1 MNHPTT
7 DGAQG
12 MSRGASPAATSA
24 ASPAHRHPPARFIA
38 RYLVPGA
45 ILGGG
50 AALLLVT
57 GRDALSTAPE
67 VAVSPAV
74 TIATM
79 RSSAQASD
87 AAGVIQAPGWIEPAP
102 YADEVRAL
110 REGVVAG
117 VHVLEGGRVARGDL
131 LVTLEHRAEE
141 LALARAEA
149 EIGLAEAGIPGHEA
163 TLRATE
169 RALALALDSDRA
181 LRTAESALA
190 TAESAGTRLDA
201 EIAEADALEREV
213 RDELERKKAL
223 ADAGAASV
231 GEARRLALRA
241 EALAA
246 RVAALRS
253 DRPARDSAIA
263 KARGDLAS
271 ARAARQELLSETLA
285 RDEAQAA
292 LATAHAQ
299 LAVLRARR
307 DEAALALER
316 SEIRAARDG
325 MVLARHAVP
334 GSRVGGD
341 AGHLLTIF
349 DPASLQVRCDVPL
362 KEAGRL
368 AVGLAAEI
376 RVDALPDLVLRG
388 TVTRIVPQGDLQKN
402 TVQCKVSVQAP
413 RSEEDVPRSEDSA
426 PRSEDSAPRSE
437 GSVPRSTD
445 ILASL
450 RPDMLARVRILA
462 AQASASGDAG
472 AARTGEGLAIPVESL
487 RDRATDAA
495 RVLVAIPDGG
505 AARLEERAVTLGAE
519 RANGWIEVLAGLS
532 AGDRVVL
539 DGAAAAGTRV
549 QPRETLR
556 SEAP

>member
-1 MNHPTT
+1 MNHRTT
-7 DGAQG
+7 DGAPG
-12 MSRGASPAATSA
+12 VSRGASPAATSA
-24 ASPAHRHPPARFIA
+24 AYHAHRHPPARFIA

-74 TIATM
+74 TIATT

-87 AAGVIQAPGWIEPAP
+87 SARAGDSTGVIQAPGWIEPAP

-131 LVTLEHRAEE
+131 LVTLERRAEE

-149 EIGLAEAGIPGHEA
+149 EIVLAETGIPGHEA
-163 TLRATE
+163 TLRAAD
-169 RALALALDSDRA
+169 RALALALESDRA

-190 TAESAGTRLDA
+190 AAEATGVRLDA

-213 RDELERKKAL
+213 RDELERKKSL

-253 DRPARDSAIA
+253 DRPARDAAIA
-263 KARGDLAS
+263 TARGDLAS
-271 ARAARQELLSETLA
+271 ARTVRQELLTETLA

-292 LATAHAQ
+292 LATARAQ

-368 AVGLAAEI
+368 AVGLVAEI

-413 RSEEDVPRSEDSA
+413 RSEED
-426 PRSEDSAPRSE
+426 APRSE
-437 GSVPRSTD
+437 GSEPRSND

-462 AQASASGDAG
+462 AQAGAPGDAG
-472 AARTGEGLAIPVESL
+472 AARTGEGLAIPIESL
-487 RDRATDAA
+487 RNRATDAA

-549 QPRETLR
+549 QPRESLR

>member
-1 MNHPTT
+1 MNHRTT
-7 DGAQG
+7 DGAPG
-12 MSRGASPAATSA
+12 VSRGASPAATSA
-24 ASPAHRHPPARFIA
+24 AYHAHRHPPARFIA

-74 TIATM
+74 TIATT

-87 AAGVIQAPGWIEPAP
+87 SARAGDSTGVIQAPGWIEPAP

-131 LVTLEHRAEE
+131 LVTLERRAEE

-149 EIGLAEAGIPGHEA
+149 EIVLAETGIPGHEA
-163 TLRATE
+163 TLRAAD
-169 RALALALDSDRA
+169 RALALALESDRA

-190 TAESAGTRLDA
+190 AAEATGVRLDA

-213 RDELERKKAL
+213 RDELERKKSL

-253 DRPARDSAIA
+253 DRPARDAAIA
-263 KARGDLAS
+263 TARGDLAS
-271 ARAARQELLSETLA
+271 ARTVRQELLTETLA

-292 LATAHAQ
+292 LATARAQ

-368 AVGLAAEI
+368 AVGLVAEI

-413 RSEEDVPRSEDSA
+413 RSEEDA
-426 PRSEDSAPRSE
+426 PRSN
-437 GSVPRSTD
+437 D

-462 AQASASGDAG
+462 AQAGAPGDAG
-472 AARTGEGLAIPVESL
+472 AARTGEGLAIPIESL
-487 RDRATDAA
+487 RNRATDAA

>member
-1 MNHPTT
+1 MNHRTT
-7 DGAQG
+7 DGAPG
-12 MSRGASPAATSA
+12 VSRGRSPAATSA
-24 ASPAHRHPPARFIA
+24 AYHAHRHPPARFIA

-74 TIATM
+74 TIATT

-87 AAGVIQAPGWIEPAP
+87 SARAGDSTGVIQAPGWIEPAP

-131 LVTLEHRAEE
+131 LVTLECRAEE

-149 EIGLAEAGIPGHEA
+149 EIVLAETGIPGHEA
-163 TLRATE
+163 TLRAAD
-169 RALALALDSDRA
+169 RALALALESDRA

-190 TAESAGTRLDA
+190 AAEATGVRLDA

-213 RDELERKKAL
+213 RDELERKKSL

-253 DRPARDSAIA
+253 DRPARDAAIA
-263 KARGDLAS
+263 TARGDLAS
-271 ARAARQELLSETLA
+271 ARTVRQELLTETLA

-292 LATAHAQ
+292 LATARAQ

-368 AVGLAAEI
+368 AVGLVAEI

-413 RSEEDVPRSEDSA
+413 RSEEDA
-426 PRSEDSAPRSE
+426 
-437 GSVPRSTD
+437 PRSTD

-462 AQASASGDAG
+462 AQAGAPGDAG
-472 AARTGEGLAIPVESL
+472 AARTGEGLAIPIESL
-487 RDRATDAA
+487 RNRATDAA

-549 QPRETLR
+549 QPRESLR

>member
-1 MNHPTT
+1 MNHRTT

-117 VHVLEGGRVARGDL
+117 VHVLEGGRVTRGDL

-413 RSEEDVPRSEDSA
+413 RSEEDVPRSEEDA
-426 PRSEDSAPRSE
+426 PRGE
-437 GSVPRSTD
+437 GSVPRPND

-462 AQASASGDAG
+462 AQAGAPGDAG

-519 RANGWIEVLAGLS
+519 RANGWIEILAGLS

>member
-1 MNHPTT
+1 MNHRTT

-12 MSRGASPAATSA
+12 VSRGASPAATSA

-213 RDELERKKAL
+213 RDELERKQAL

-413 RSEEDVPRSEDSA
+413 RSEGSA

>member
-1 MNHPTT
+1 MNHRTT
-7 DGAQG
+7 DGALG

-74 TIATM
+74 TIATT

-87 AAGVIQAPGWIEPAP
+87 SARAGDSTGVIQAPGWIEPAP

-131 LVTLEHRAEE
+131 LVTLECRAEE

-149 EIGLAEAGIPGHEA
+149 EIVLAETGIPGHEA
-163 TLRATE
+163 TLRAAD
-169 RALALALDSDRA
+169 RALALALESDRA

-190 TAESAGTRLDA
+190 AAEATGVRLDA

-213 RDELERKKAL
+213 RDELERKKSL

-253 DRPARDSAIA
+253 DRPARDAAIA

-292 LATAHAQ
+292 LATARAQ

-368 AVGLAAEI
+368 AVGLVAEI

-413 RSEEDVPRSEDSA
+413 RSEEDA
-426 PRSEDSAPRSE
+426 PRSEDSAPRSN
-437 GSVPRSTD
+437 D

-462 AQASASGDAG
+462 AQAGAPGDAG
-472 AARTGEGLAIPVESL
+472 AARTGEGLAIPIESL
-487 RDRATDAA
+487 RNRATDAA

-549 QPRETLR
+549 QPRESLR

>member
-1 MNHPTT
+1 
-7 DGAQG
+7 
-12 MSRGASPAATSA
+12 
-24 ASPAHRHPPARFIA
+24 
-38 RYLVPGA
+38 
-45 ILGGG
+45 
-50 AALLLVT
+50 
-57 GRDALSTAPE
+57 
-67 VAVSPAV
+67 
-74 TIATM
+74 
-79 RSSAQASD
+79 
-87 AAGVIQAPGWIEPAP
+87 
-102 YADEVRAL
+102 
-110 REGVVAG
+110 
-117 VHVLEGGRVARGDL
+117 
-131 LVTLEHRAEE
+131 
-141 LALARAEA
+141 
-149 EIGLAEAGIPGHEA
+149 
-163 TLRATE
+163 
-169 RALALALDSDRA
+169 
-181 LRTAESALA
+181 
-190 TAESAGTRLDA
+190 
-201 EIAEADALEREV
+201 
-213 RDELERKKAL
+213 
-223 ADAGAASV
+223 
-231 GEARRLALRA
+231 
-241 EALAA
+241 
-246 RVAALRS
+246 VAALRS
-253 DRPARDSAIA
+253 DRPARDSDIA
-263 KARGDLAS
+263 KARGALAS

-413 RSEEDVPRSEDSA
+413 RSEGSA